1 MAAGYE
7 DRTAVKTQPLGEPIE
22 AAAEVIDRPA
32 PTIYEQAY
40 WDQDDERIGAAFDAL
55 IGDKPNVI
63 APEHKEEFDALRWK
77 LEVDNRLRQKEL
89 ALKIGELM
97 SMLAALSAAEAPKPR
112 KRVARVPKAAL
123 PALETPDDPDAA

>member
-40 WDQDDERIGAAFDAL
+40 WDQDDERVGAAFEAL
-55 IGDKPNVI
+55 LT
-63 APEHKEEFDALRWK
+63 PEGPYNQVESVRHQEFVNLLWQTTV
-77 LEVDNRLRQKEL
+77 ENRLRQKEL
-89 ALKIGELM
+89 ALKMGELM
-97 SMLAALSAAEAPKPR
+97 AAQEAPKAK
-112 KRVARVPKAAL
+112 KRVRVPKAAL
-123 PALETPDDPDAA
+123 PETPDEPDAA